1 MLTST
6 IVVASLAAAQGSP
19 RPSPDDE
26 DADMTGRQTFVEN
39 CLICHGEEMTT
50 AARLTTKQ
58 WTTEVE
64 KMVGWGA
71 PVPVEKKSALLAYL
85 SESFS
90 NHVAPPPPIT
100 ATSQELLPAERPH
113 ATTSRGVAD
122 RGASLYT
129 QHCATCHGATGL
141 GGDLGPILVERS
153 ILLNEPAYH
162 EAVRKGQ
169 RRMPGFANVLKPD
182 AEDDL
187 LAWLRTKR
195 VP

>member
-1 MLTST
+1 MFTSAVL
-6 IVVASLAAAQGSP
+6 IASLAVAQGP
-19 RPSPDDE
+19 PKHSPDDE

-50 AARLTTKQ
+50 AARLSTKQ

-71 PVPVEKKSALLAYL
+71 PVPPEKKSALLAYL
-85 SESFS
+85 STSFS
-90 NHVAPPPPIT
+90 DHVAPPPPIT
-100 ATSQELLPAERPH
+100 ATPQELLLAERPH
-113 ATTSRGVAD
+113 ATTLRGIAE

-141 GGDLGPILVERS
+141 GGDLGPILIERL

-162 EAVRKGQ
+162 ETVRKGL
-169 RRMPGFANVLKPD
+169 RRMPGFAAVLKPE

-187 LAWLRTKR
+187 LAWLRTRR